1 MAEAGWKP
9 DPNKQHEWRYW
20 DGVSWTDQV
29 SDAGEVS
36 TSPYSPSVVP
46 PPPSAPP
53 AAPAVEAVTS
63 VQRSRSA
70 SYELMLLDRKG
81 REILTTP
88 FQSPDLAMQFAQ
100 QNPSV
105 RMKHTIG
112 SALMKGAIHPN
123 LVSWRTAVIFEIDD
137 ETGEGTEYHRMQQR

>member
-1 MAEAGWKP
+1 MSEAGWKA
-9 DPNKQHEWRYW
+9 DPSKQHEWRYW
-20 DGVSWTDQV
+20 DGVGWTDQV

-36 TSPYSPSVVP
+36 TSPYDPSIVP
-46 PPPSAPP
+46 PPPTAPPSAPTAEP
-53 AAPAVEAVTS
+53 AATRPRS
-63 VQRSRSA
+63 V

-105 RMKHTIG
+105 RMKHTLG
-112 SALMKGAIHPN
+112 SAFMKGAIRPN
-123 LVSWRTAVIFEIDD
+123 DVSWRTAVILETDD
-137 ETGEGTEYHRMQQR
+137 GTGECTEYHRIHK

>member
-1 MAEAGWKP
+1 MSEVGWKP

-20 DGVSWTDQV
+20 DGVGWTDQV

-36 TSPYSPSVVP
+36 TSPYDPTVVP

-53 AAPAVEAVTS
+53 TAPTEDTAAA
-63 VQRSRSA
+63 RHSRSV

-100 QNPSV
+100 QNPAV
-105 RMKHTIG
+105 RMKHTLG
-112 SALMKGAIHPN
+112 SALMKGAIHSN
-123 LVSWRTAVIFEIDD
+123 VVSWRSAVIFEIDD
-137 ETGEGTEYHRMQQR
+137 ETRERTEYHRMQK